1 MCLTRVFSVLSLE
14 KSFKGSQR
22 SVVPISLSP
31 FHFPFCFG
39 SFLLPP
45 VHTKKTNKNRNSSSL
60 SPNSISDLWC
70 VRVCFSPSLLPDK
83 MGQQNLIYS
92 FVARG
97 TVILAE
103 YTEFKG
109 NFTSVAAQCLQKLP
123 SSNNKFTY
131 NCDGHT
137 FNYLVENGFSESLS
151 SLHPYTTLV
160 DIDASLCSYCNPLQW
175 IYLVIF
181 LIFCSILYASVNVL
195 CAFGPSLGF
204 LQMNCLK
211 LVFLDLCFSL
221 VSDLVE
227 LLRMAC
233 F

>member
-1 MCLTRVFSVLSLE
+1 
-14 KSFKGSQR
+14 
-22 SVVPISLSP
+22 
-31 FHFPFCFG
+31 
-39 SFLLPP
+39 
-45 VHTKKTNKNRNSSSL
+45 
-60 SPNSISDLWC
+60 
-70 VRVCFSPSLLPDK
+70 

-151 SLHPYTTLV
+151 SLNPYYTTFV
-160 DIDASLCSYCNPLQW
+160 DIDASLSSYCNPLQW

-181 LIFCSILYASVNVL
+181 SIIHSILYAFVNVL
-195 CAFGPSLGF
+195 FAFGPCLVFFFFLTEPCLGF
-204 LQMNCLK
+204 LQMDCLK
-211 LVFLDLCFSL
+211 LIFLDLCFSF

-227 LLRMAC
+227 FLCMAFSLRRPCCMLHV
-233 F
+233 